1 MYSLVTH
8 QKAEGLRN
16 SGLTYDEISN
26 KLKVSK
32 STLSLW
38 LDKVPFPDKSKPD
51 AKKLYFLAHVQSKGA
66 AVNRLKKEQMWLTL
80 QARARTYVR
89 THSINDHL
97 LSMSLLS
104 VLYWA
109 EGTKYDR
116 GGVVFTNTDPRLSY
130 LFLDLLRKTCSID
143 ESRLRVRL
151 HLHYY
156 HRKRVAVKY
165 WSSLLG
171 IPVEQFQSTYV
182 KKRSRS
188 KRYRQNFMGIC
199 FIKYGDTMTRR
210 KLLSHA
216 YALQEYLAP
225 VAQLD

>member
-1 MYSLVTH
+1 MYSLEAR
-8 QKAEGLRN
+8 QNAISLR
-16 SGLTYDEISN
+16 STGLTYDEISD
-26 KLKVSK
+26 KLKISK

-38 LDKVPFPDKSKPD
+38 LSKVPFPDKSKPD
-51 AKKLYFLAHVQSKGA
+51 SKKLYFLAHVQSKGA
-66 AVNRLKKEQMWLTL
+66 EANRLKKEQMWRTL
-80 QARARTYVR
+80 KTDARTYVK

-116 GGVVFTNTDPRLSY
+116 GGLVFTNTDPKLAY
-130 LFLDLLRKTCSID
+130 LFIDLLRKTCNID
-143 ESRLRVRL
+143 EDRLRVRL

-156 HRKRVAVKY
+156 HRKREAVKY
-165 WSSLLG
+165 WSNLLKV
-171 IPVEQFQSTYV
+171 PVEQFQSTYV